1 MMNVSNQK
9 LQYLLTMKTTYFN
22 ITGKLARSPPPFF
35 FSPNEI
41 VAIKFT
47 CTQNIETL
55 HRGNLK
61 KILIMILKKRLL

>member
-1 MMNVSNQK
+1 
-9 LQYLLTMKTTYFN
+9 MKTTYFN
-22 ITGKLARSPPPFF
+22 ITEKLARSPPSPSPF

-61 KILIMILKKRLL
+61 KIVNSPLFLKVGQKRSTN